1 MPSKSLF
8 WHDYETW
15 GIDPRYDR
23 PSQFAGIRTDLELNI
38 IDEPVMLYC
47 KPPVDYLP
55 HPMSAL
61 VTGMTPR
68 YVRERGVCEA
78 DFFSAIHEQLAAPG
92 TCGVGYN
99 SIRFDDEVTRF
110 GFYRNFFDPY
120 AREWQNGNSRWDILD
135 LLRLTHALRPE
146 GINWPEREGEPGIT
160 SFRLDQLTVANG
172 IAHEDAHDALA
183 DVHATIAIARLVRE
197 RQPRLFDYY
206 FNLRLKRNVQQQID
220 LQNHEILLHASGMYP
235 AEFGSIAPVLP
246 LIQHPGNSNG
256 IIVYDLRHDP
266 SLLLEQDSDTIREL
280 LYTPRDALPEGQQR
294 PPLKT
299 LHINKSPAIAPV
311 ATLTEECAQRWQID
325 LQQAAGFRSRLLSD
339 SGLFAKLEAVFSET
353 VGLESPRDADLALYG
368 GFLQDADR
376 KLCERVRSSKPD
388 ALASWNPGFRDVRLR
403 TLYFRY
409 RARNWPETLTP
420 EEREQWSAFCS
431 ERLAQG
437 VDGTG
442 LSCEGFADEI
452 ATLRN
457 QGDLTQEEE
466 AILDELRC
474 NIMVIAKLVL

>member
-15 GIDPRYDR
+15 GVDPRYDR
-23 PSQFAGIRTDLELNI
+23 PSQFAGIRTDLALNV
-38 IDEPVMLYC
+38 IDEPVMFYC
-47 KPPVDYLP
+47 KPPRDYLP
-55 HPMSAL
+55 QPMSAL
-61 VTGMTPR
+61 ITGMTPQQIDTQ
-68 YVRERGVCEA
+68 GMCEA
-78 DFFSAIHEQLAAPG
+78 DFFAAIHAQLSAPG

-146 GINWPEREGEPGIT
+146 GINWPEREGEPGLT

-197 RQPRLFDYY
+197 KQPRLFDYY

-220 LQNHEILLHASGMYP
+220 LQNHEIMLHASGMYP
-235 AEFGSIAPVLP
+235 AEFGAIAPVLP
-246 LIQHPGNSNG
+246 LIQHPTNSNG

-266 SLLLEQDSDTIREL
+266 SVLLKQDSDTIREL
-280 LYTPRDALPEGQQR
+280 LYTRREELPEGTQR

-311 ATLTEECAQRWQID
+311 ATLTEESAQRWQID
-325 LQQAAGFRSRLLSD
+325 LQQAEEFRQQLLSD
-339 SGLFAKLEAVFSET
+339 TALTATLEAVFSET
-353 VGLESPRDADLALYG
+353 HGLESPRDADMALYG

-376 KLCERVRSSKPD
+376 KLCELVRNSKPD
-388 ALASWNPGFRDVRLR
+388 ELASWTPGFRDARLK

-409 RARNWPETLTP
+409 RARNWPGTLTP
-420 EEREQWSAFCS
+420 EEQQRWQEFCR
-431 ERLAQG
+431 ERLEKG
-437 VDGTG
+437 VDDAG
-442 LSCEGFADEI
+442 LTLESYALEIDE
-452 ATLRN
+452 LRN
-457 QGDLTQEEE
+457 SGDLTGDES
-466 AILDELRC
+466 AILDRMEEWPG
-474 NIMVIAKLVL
+474 IIKP

>member
-15 GIDPRYDR
+15 GVDPRYDR
-23 PSQFAGIRTDLELNI
+23 PSQFAGIRTDLALNV
-38 IDEPVMLYC
+38 IDEPVMFYC
-47 KPPVDYLP
+47 KPPRDYLP
-55 HPMSAL
+55 QPMSAL
-61 VTGMTPR
+61 ITGMTPQQIDTQ
-68 YVRERGVCEA
+68 GMCEA
-78 DFFSAIHEQLAAPG
+78 DFFAAIHAQLSAPG

-146 GINWPEREGEPGIT
+146 GINWPEREGEPGLT

-197 RQPRLFDYY
+197 KQPRLFDYY

-220 LQNHEILLHASGMYP
+220 LQNHEIMLHASGMYP
-235 AEFGSIAPVLP
+235 AEFGAIAPVLP
-246 LIQHPGNSNG
+246 LIQHPTNSNG

-266 SLLLEQDSDTIREL
+266 SVLLKQDSDTIREL
-280 LYTPRDALPEGQQR
+280 LYTRREELPEGTQR

-311 ATLTEECAQRWQID
+311 ATLTEESAQRWQID
-325 LQQAAGFRSRLLSD
+325 LQQAEEFRQQLLSD
-339 SGLFAKLEAVFSET
+339 TGFTATLEAVFSET
-353 VGLESPRDADLALYG
+353 HGLESPRDADMALYG

-376 KLCERVRSSKPD
+376 KLCERVRNSKPD
-388 ALASWNPGFRDVRLR
+388 ELASWTPGFRDARLK

-409 RARNWPETLTP
+409 RARNWPGTLTP
-420 EEREQWSAFCS
+420 EEQQRWQEFCR
-431 ERLAQG
+431 ERLEKG
-437 VDGTG
+437 VDDAG
-442 LSCEGFADEI
+442 LTLESYAVEIDE
-452 ATLRN
+452 LRN
-457 QGDLTQEEE
+457 SGDLTGDES
-466 AILDELRC
+466 AILDRMEEWPGIIRP
-474 NIMVIAKLVL
+474 

>member
-1 MPSKSLF
+1 MPSTSLF

-23 PSQFAGIRTDLELNI
+23 PSQFAGIRTDLELNV

-61 VTGMTPR
+61 VTHLTPR
-68 YVRERGVCEA
+68 QANERGVREA
-78 DFFSAIHEQLAAPG
+78 EFFSTIHEQLSKPG

-146 GINWPEREGEPGIT
+146 GITWPEREGEPGIT

-183 DVHATIAIARLVRE
+183 DVHATIAIARLVRQT
-197 RQPRLFDYY
+197 QPRLFDYY

-235 AEFGSIAPVLP
+235 AELGSIAPVLP
-246 LIQHPGNSNG
+246 LIQHPTNSNG

-266 SLLLEQDSDTIREL
+266 SVLLKQDSDTIREL
-280 LYTPRDALPEGQQR
+280 LYTRREELPEGHQR

-311 ATLTEECAQRWQID
+311 ATLTEESAQRWQID
-325 LQQAAGFRSRLLSD
+325 LQQAGEFRQQLLSD
-339 SGLFAKLEAVFSET
+339 TGLTGTLEAVYSET
-353 VGLESPRDADLALYG
+353 LGLESPRDADMALYG
-368 GFLQDADR
+368 GFLQDTDR
-376 KLCERVRSSKPD
+376 KLCERVRNSKPD
-388 ALASWNPGFRDVRLR
+388 ELACWKPAFRDARLK

-420 EEREQWSAFCS
+420 EEKQQWTAFCS
-431 ERLAQG
+431 GRLEEGIDG
-437 VDGTG
+437 VG
-442 LSCEGFADEI
+442 LTCEGFTDEI
-452 ATLRN
+452 AALRN
-457 QGDLTQEEE
+457 QGDLTPEEK
-466 AILDELRC
+466 AILDEMEQWPGIIRPG
-474 NIMVIAKLVL
+474 VQ